1 DVVGVLRLVKGV
13 SRAGWAPALAVCILA
28 SCATSPSRA
37 GIQGRADGTASH
49 DPTGIYD
56 VTLASQGMV
65 SEGTMTL
72 RGVPGDYRGTLS
84 VSGFSAE
91 IGEVEV
97 GEADMQIRARTD
109 RGMLILRL
117 LRDGSF
123 LSGNWILGEGRGT
136 VTAEKRQASNRS
148 A

>member
-1 DVVGVLRLVKGV
+1 MEVVP
-13 SRAGWAPALAVCILA
+13 RAGWAPALAICLLA
-28 SCATSPSRA
+28 SCATSSNRA
-37 GIQGRADGTASH
+37 GAQGPADGTGSH

-91 IGEVEV
+91 IGDVEV
-97 GEADMQIRARTD
+97 GGMDLEIRAPTD

-123 LSGNWILGEGRGT
+123 FSGNWILGEQRGT